1 MADLGFCCPVEVLQ
15 KHTGLWAGRQGAAL
29 VSAELDG
36 LLEGDHS
43 GSLTAAASPAAHW
56 LFA

>member
-1 MADLGFCCPVEVLQ
+1 MEVLQ

-43 GSLTAAASPAAHW
+43 GSLTCCSLAFCLIVCPAISCPGSD
-56 LFA
+56 